1 VKDYEILTFV
11 TGNTGTKVF
20 LFCNKACNTLI
31 KCIGRGGE
39 MNKLTKKRL
48 NIKRKEQVNKK
59 LVLQVIFSIVLV
71 AAVIVTKN
79 INSNLSEKIIEAADE
94 KMSASIELLEVR
106 DTIAQ
111 GFTTAINKLPFVGK
125 EEASPVIG
133 TLYRKYG
140 LNKTD
145 DVSYYNHG
153 IDIKSE
159 TQSVKAL
166 TDGKVMSVGK
176 NEKHSGYIVIQDDD
190 RTLIYGKINETF
202 VKEGD
207 NISKGDVIGALD
219 EENMILHIE
228 VWEDGAS
235 INPSSLFDLTK

>member
-1 VKDYEILTFV
+1 
-11 TGNTGTKVF
+11 
-20 LFCNKACNTLI
+20 
-31 KCIGRGGE
+31 
-39 MNKLTKKRL
+39 MNKLTKKRF
-48 NIKRKEQVNKK
+48 NIKRKETFNKK
-59 LVLQVIFSIVLV
+59 LALQVIFSIVLV

-79 INSNLSEKIIEAADE
+79 INSDLSKRFIEAADE
-94 KMSASIELLEVR
+94 KMGASIELLEVR

-111 GFTTAINKLPFVGK
+111 GFSAAINKLPFVGK
-125 EEASPVIG
+125 EETTPVMG

-153 IDIKSE
+153 IDIKTE
-159 TQSVKAL
+159 TQSVKAI
-166 TDGKVMSVGK
+166 TEGKVMSIGN
-176 NEKHSGYIVIQDDD
+176 NEKLSGYIVIQNDD

-207 NISKGDVIGALD
+207 NISKGDVIGALN

-235 INPSSLFDLTK
+235 INPSSLFDLTE

>member
-1 VKDYEILTFV
+1 MYWK
-11 TGNTGTKVF
+11 G
-20 LFCNKACNTLI
+20 
-31 KCIGRGGE
+31 GGE
-39 MNKLTKKRL
+39 MNKLTKKRI
-48 NIKRKEQVNKK
+48 NIKRKETFNKK
-59 LVLQVIFSIVLV
+59 LALQVIFSIVLV

-79 INSNLSEKIIEAADE
+79 INSDLSKRFIEAADE
-94 KMSASIELLEVR
+94 KMGASIELLEVR

-111 GFTTAINKLPFVGK
+111 GFSAAINKLPFVGK
-125 EEASPVIG
+125 EETTPVMG

-145 DVSYYNHG
+145 DISYYNHG
-153 IDIKSE
+153 IDIKTE
-159 TQSVKAL
+159 TQSVKAI
-166 TDGKVMSVGK
+166 TEGKVMSIGN
-176 NEKHSGYIVIQDDD
+176 NEKLSGYIVIQNDD

-207 NISKGDVIGALD
+207 NISKGDVIGALN

-235 INPSSLFDLTK
+235 INPSSLFDLTE

>member
-1 VKDYEILTFV
+1 
-11 TGNTGTKVF
+11 
-20 LFCNKACNTLI
+20 
-31 KCIGRGGE
+31 

-48 NIKRKEQVNKK
+48 NIKRKETFNKK
-59 LVLQVIFSIVLV
+59 LALQVVFSIILV

-79 INSNLSEKIIEAADE
+79 INSDLSEKFIEAADE

-106 DTIAQ
+106 DTIVE
-111 GFTTAINKLPFVGK
+111 GFSTAIKKLPFVG
-125 EEASPVIG
+125 EEESKAVIG

-145 DVSYYNHG
+145 ESSYYNHG
-153 IDIKSE
+153 IDIKAD
-159 TQSVKAL
+159 TQSVKAI
-166 TDGKVMSVGK
+166 TEGKVVSLGN
-176 NEKHSGYIVIQDDD
+176 NENLSGYIVIQNEDM
-190 RTLIYGKINETF
+190 TLIYGKINEAF

-207 NISKGDVIGALD
+207 NVSKGDVIGALD

-235 INPSSLFDLTK
+235 INPTSLFDLTK

>member
-1 VKDYEILTFV
+1 
-11 TGNTGTKVF
+11 
-20 LFCNKACNTLI
+20 
-31 KCIGRGGE
+31 
-39 MNKLTKKRL
+39 MNKLTKKRF
-48 NIKRKEQVNKK
+48 NIKRKETFNKK
-59 LVLQVIFSIVLV
+59 LALQVIFSIVLV

-79 INSNLSEKIIEAADE
+79 INSDLSKRFIEAADE
-94 KMSASIELLEVR
+94 KMGASIELLEVR

-111 GFTTAINKLPFVGK
+111 GFSAAINKLPFVGK
-125 EEASPVIG
+125 EETTPVMG

-153 IDIKSE
+153 IDIKTE
-159 TQSVKAL
+159 TQSVKAI
-166 TDGKVMSVGK
+166 TEGKVMSIGN
-176 NEKHSGYIVIQDDD
+176 NEKLTGYIVIQDDD
-190 RTLIYGKINETF
+190 RTFIYGKINETF

-207 NISKGDVIGALD
+207 NISKGDVIGALN

-235 INPSSLFDLTK
+235 INPSSLFDLTE

>member
-1 VKDYEILTFV
+1 
-11 TGNTGTKVF
+11 
-20 LFCNKACNTLI
+20 
-31 KCIGRGGE
+31 
-39 MNKLTKKRL
+39 MNKLTKKRF
-48 NIKRKEQVNKK
+48 NIKRKETFNKK
-59 LVLQVIFSIVLV
+59 LALQVIFSIVLV

-79 INSNLSEKIIEAADE
+79 INSDLSKRFIEAADD
-94 KMSASIELLEVR
+94 KMSASIELLEVK

-111 GFTTAINKLPFVGK
+111 GFTAAINKLPFVGK
-125 EEASPVIG
+125 DEATPVIG

-153 IDIKSE
+153 IDIKTE
-159 TQSVKAL
+159 TQSVKAI
-166 TDGKVMSVGK
+166 TEGKVMSIGN
-176 NEKHSGYIVIQDDD
+176 NEKLTGYIVIQDDD
-190 RTLIYGKINETF
+190 RTFIYGKINETF

-207 NISKGDVIGALD
+207 NISKGDVIGALN

-235 INPSSLFDLTK
+235 INPSSLFDLTE

>member
-1 VKDYEILTFV
+1 
-11 TGNTGTKVF
+11 
-20 LFCNKACNTLI
+20 
-31 KCIGRGGE
+31 
-39 MNKLTKKRL
+39 MNKLTKKRF
-48 NIKRKEQVNKK
+48 NIKRKETFNKK
-59 LVLQVIFSIVLV
+59 LALQVIFSIVLV

-79 INSNLSEKIIEAADE
+79 INSDLSKRFIEAADD
-94 KMSASIELLEVR
+94 KMSASIELLEVK

-111 GFTTAINKLPFVGK
+111 GFTAAINKLPFVGK
-125 EEASPVIG
+125 DEATPVIG

-145 DVSYYNHG
+145 DISYYNHG
-153 IDIKSE
+153 IDIKTE
-159 TQSVKAL
+159 TQSVKAI
-166 TDGKVMSVGK
+166 TEGKVMSIGN
-176 NEKHSGYIVIQDDD
+176 NEKLSGYIVIQNDD

-207 NISKGDVIGALD
+207 NISKGDVIGALN

-235 INPSSLFDLTK
+235 INPSSLFDLTE

>member
-1 VKDYEILTFV
+1 MYWK
-11 TGNTGTKVF
+11 G
-20 LFCNKACNTLI
+20 
-31 KCIGRGGE
+31 GGE

-48 NIKRKEQVNKK
+48 NIKRKETFNKK
-59 LVLQVIFSIVLV
+59 LALQVIFSIILV

-79 INSNLSEKIIEAADE
+79 INSDLSKRFIEAADD
-94 KMSASIELLEVR
+94 KMSASIELLEVK

-111 GFTTAINKLPFVGK
+111 GFKAAINKLPFVGK
-125 EEASPVIG
+125 DEAAPVIG

-153 IDIKSE
+153 IDIKTE
-159 TQSVKAL
+159 TQSVKAI
-166 TDGKVMSVGK
+166 TEGKVMSIGN
-176 NEKHSGYIVIQDDD
+176 NEKLSGYIVIQNDD

-207 NISKGDVIGALD
+207 NISKGDVIGALN

-235 INPSSLFDLTK
+235 INPSSLFDLTE

>member
-1 VKDYEILTFV
+1 MYWK
-11 TGNTGTKVF
+11 G
-20 LFCNKACNTLI
+20 
-31 KCIGRGGE
+31 GGE
-39 MNKLTKKRL
+39 MNKLTKKRI
-48 NIKRKEQVNKK
+48 NIKRKETFNKK
-59 LVLQVIFSIVLV
+59 LALQVIFSIVLV

-79 INSNLSEKIIEAADE
+79 INSDLSKRFIEAADD
-94 KMSASIELLEVR
+94 KMSASIELLEVK

-111 GFTTAINKLPFVGK
+111 GFTAAINKLPFVGK
-125 EEASPVIG
+125 EETTPVMG

-153 IDIKSE
+153 IDIKTE
-159 TQSVKAL
+159 TQSVKAI
-166 TDGKVMSVGK
+166 TEGKVMSIGN
-176 NEKHSGYIVIQDDD
+176 NEKLTGYIVIQDDD
-190 RTLIYGKINETF
+190 RTFIYGKINETF

-207 NISKGDVIGALD
+207 NISKGDVIGALN

-235 INPSSLFDLTK
+235 INPSSLFDLTE

>member
-1 VKDYEILTFV
+1 
-11 TGNTGTKVF
+11 
-20 LFCNKACNTLI
+20 
-31 KCIGRGGE
+31 

-48 NIKRKEQVNKK
+48 NIKRKETFNKK
-59 LVLQVIFSIVLV
+59 LALQVIFSIILV

-79 INSNLSEKIIEAADE
+79 INSDLSKRFIEAADD
-94 KMSASIELLEVR
+94 KMSASIELLEVK

-111 GFTTAINKLPFVGK
+111 GFKAAINKLPFVGK
-125 EEASPVIG
+125 DEAAPVIG

-153 IDIKSE
+153 IDIKTE
-159 TQSVKAL
+159 TQSVKAI
-166 TDGKVMSVGK
+166 TEGKVMSIGN
-176 NEKHSGYIVIQDDD
+176 NEKLSGYIVIQNDD

-207 NISKGDVIGALD
+207 NISKGDVIGALN

-235 INPSSLFDLTK
+235 INPSSLFDLTE

>member
-1 VKDYEILTFV
+1 MYWK
-11 TGNTGTKVF
+11 G
-20 LFCNKACNTLI
+20 
-31 KCIGRGGE
+31 GGE
-39 MNKLTKKRL
+39 MNKLTKKRI
-48 NIKRKEQVNKK
+48 NIKRKETFNKK
-59 LVLQVIFSIVLV
+59 LALQVIFSIVLV

-79 INSNLSEKIIEAADE
+79 INSDLSKRFIEAADD
-94 KMSASIELLEVR
+94 KMSASIELLEVK

-111 GFTTAINKLPFVGK
+111 GFTAAINKLPFVGK
-125 EEASPVIG
+125 DEATPVIG

-153 IDIKSE
+153 IDIKTE
-159 TQSVKAL
+159 TQSVKAI
-166 TDGKVMSVGK
+166 TEGKVMSIGN
-176 NEKHSGYIVIQDDD
+176 NEKLSGYIVIQNDD

-207 NISKGDVIGALD
+207 NISKGDVIGALN

-235 INPSSLFDLTK
+235 INPSSLFDLTE

>member
-1 VKDYEILTFV
+1 MYWK
-11 TGNTGTKVF
+11 G
-20 LFCNKACNTLI
+20 
-31 KCIGRGGE
+31 GGE
-39 MNKLTKKRL
+39 MNKLTKKRI
-48 NIKRKEQVNKK
+48 NIKRKETFNKK
-59 LVLQVIFSIVLV
+59 LALQVIFSIVLV

-79 INSNLSEKIIEAADE
+79 INSDLSKRFIEAADE
-94 KMSASIELLEVR
+94 KMGASIELLEVR

-111 GFTTAINKLPFVGK
+111 GFTAAINKLPFVGK
-125 EEASPVIG
+125 EETTPVMG

-153 IDIKSE
+153 IDIKTE
-159 TQSVKAL
+159 TQSVKAI
-166 TDGKVMSVGK
+166 TEGKVMSIGN
-176 NEKHSGYIVIQDDD
+176 NEKLTGYIVIQDDD
-190 RTLIYGKINETF
+190 RTFIYGKINETF

-207 NISKGDVIGALD
+207 NISKGDVIGALN

-235 INPSSLFDLTK
+235 INPSSLFDLTE